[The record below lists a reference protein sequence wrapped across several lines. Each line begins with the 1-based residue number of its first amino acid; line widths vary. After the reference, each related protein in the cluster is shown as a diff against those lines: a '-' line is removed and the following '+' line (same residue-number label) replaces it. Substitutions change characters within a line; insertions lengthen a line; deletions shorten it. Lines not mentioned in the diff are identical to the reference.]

1 MKIRLQATIYLLLFT
16 LSLNAQSGIVVG
28 INGQYLVRVNLETAA
43 LKPLS
48 QIANLPDGE
57 ELRNL
62 VYVAKDKALYSTL
75 YTKTK
80 PTLVRIQLDGSW
92 EEVGLFTYGDGAV
105 PYFCEALSY
114 NEETDQLILAASL
127 DGAISRDKKS
137 ESLLVVNRSDAS
149 CYQLASIRQGI
160 APDDFDEIAFFRNY
174 LFCLDGTPGIN
185 NTYVFPF
192 ATDRLTGILFSG
204 TKQNIPYFT
213 MDDVM
218 TMGQLLYFPHTQN
231 GHLYRYDLMAR
242 KWSQVAQLQGPS
254 LIGKIKLT
262 GLAFVPL
269 EQA

>member
-1 MKIRLQATIYLLLFT
+1 MKKVLYVLSLLLFM
-16 LSLNAQSGIVVG
+16 SLPLFSQTGIVVG
-28 INGQYLVRVNLETAA
+28 INGQYLVRVNLETAE
-43 LKPLS
+43 LRPIS

-92 EEVGLFTYGDGAV
+92 EEVGIFTYGDGAV

-114 NEETDQLILAASL
+114 NEETDQLMLSASL
-127 DGAISRDKKS
+127 DGAVRYDKKS

-149 CYQLASIRQGI
+149 CQPVANIRQGI
-160 APDDFDEIAFFRNY
+160 PPDDFDEIAFFGNY

-192 ATDRLTGILFSG
+192 ATNKLEGELFSG

-218 TMGQLLYFPHTQN
+218 TMGQLLYFPHAYDD
-231 GHLYRYDLMAR
+231 HLYYYDLMAR
-242 KWSQVAQLQGPS
+242 KWAKVALITGPS
-254 LIGKIKLT
+254 LLGDIKLT
-262 GLAFVPL
+262 GLAYVPL
-269 EQA
+269 AQA